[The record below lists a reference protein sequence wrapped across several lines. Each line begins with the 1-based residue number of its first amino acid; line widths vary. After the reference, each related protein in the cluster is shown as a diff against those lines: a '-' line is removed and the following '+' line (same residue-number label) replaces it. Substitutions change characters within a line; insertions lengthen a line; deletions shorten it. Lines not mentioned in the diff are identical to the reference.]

1 MLLLVLLLLLL
12 LRSVALMVPSVVD
25 FAPWDHGCC
34 ALKLVKLAAG
44 SFEFD
49 GAVADQ
55 QPSWTA
61 VCSSTAT
68 GERNVTTNGLPLAGQ
83 LQPGDS
89 DRSVSGSLTARCMS

>member
-1 MLLLVLLLLLL
+1 
-12 LRSVALMVPSVVD
+12 MVPSVVD
-25 FAPWDHGCC
+25 GAPWDHGCC

-49 GAVADQ
+49 GAGADQ

-68 GERNVTTNGLPLAGQ
+68 GERNVTVNGLPLAGQ
-83 LQPGDS
+83 QQPGDS
-89 DRSVSGSLTARCMS
+89 DRSQWSRPWREARC